1 MLGTIQ
7 EKSNKWTSQMEEPLE
22 LCITGLVP
30 TELYTLVLER
40 RAVTKASIIKRKS
53 EAVFRA
59 DQLGNVDLSTSE
71 LVSGSYEGTEPMGL
85 FWSMEIT
92 EKSENKGEHYE
103 RLVPHQFDL
112 SVWHEDTEVASRSL
126 TKIWHGKEIK
136 VIPVETGQL
145 IGNYYVQED
154 SKPRPTVIVVSG
166 SEGGINDFYASI
178 LAGYGFHTFAVA
190 YFGVEGLSETLT
202 EIPLEIIE
210 QAIAWLS
217 EREDVKQDW
226 LAIHGVS
233 RGGEVALWSAVLFDK
248 IKAAVSLNGSAISF
262 AGIVP
267 WTDTLALPPAWTY
280 RGEALPYA
288 SPVNPVETARHCK
301 SLYLKGENGVGI
313 WYDAL
318 YEDGVDKATIPIEET
333 NKAYLLIM
341 GEEDATFDIKR
352 YNARMT
358 KETIRQN
365 VYQGAGHEIGVPHI
379 PIWANKF
386 TGGTKRA
393 TYRASVD
400 SLQATVAFLRE
411 SAGVNQDET
420 GEPLWSKRK

>member
-71 LVSGSYEGTEPMGL
+71 PVSGSYEGTEPMGL

-103 RLVPHQFDL
+103 RLSPHQFDF
-112 SVWHEDTEVASRSL
+112 SVWHENTEVASRSL
-126 TKIWHGKEIK
+126 TKIWHGKEMK

-190 YFGVEGLSETLT
+190 TL
-202 EIPLEIIE
+202 
-210 QAIAWLS
+210 
-217 EREDVKQDW
+217 
-226 LAIHGVS
+226 
-233 RGGEVALWSAVLFDK
+233 VLKVFQ
-248 IKAAVSLNGSAISF
+248 
-262 AGIVP
+262 
-267 WTDTLALPPAWTY
+267 
-280 RGEALPYA
+280 
-288 SPVNPVETARHCK
+288 
-301 SLYLKGENGVGI
+301 
-313 WYDAL
+313 
-318 YEDGVDKATIPIEET
+318 
-333 NKAYLLIM
+333 
-341 GEEDATFDIKR
+341 KR
-352 YNARMT
+352 
-358 KETIRQN
+358 
-365 VYQGAGHEIGVPHI
+365 
-379 PIWANKF
+379 
-386 TGGTKRA
+386 
-393 TYRASVD
+393 
-400 SLQATVAFLRE
+400 
-411 SAGVNQDET
+411 
-420 GEPLWSKRK
+420 